1 MKFVTEY
8 EGPWASP
15 KELHAPKTGSW
26 RYQRP
31 VTNAAKCCRCGTC
44 YLFCSSGCVINTST
58 SFTANLDYCKGCGI
72 CAKLCPVNAIN
83 MVREE

>member
-15 KELHAPKTGSW
+15 KKLLAVKTGTW
-26 RYQRP
+26 RYQKP
-31 VTNAAKCCRCGTC
+31 LTNAAKCCRCGTC
-44 YLFCSSGCVINTST
+44 YLVCSSGCVVCTGTRFS
-58 SFTANLDYCKGCGI
+58 ANLDYCKGCGV
-72 CAKLCPVNAIN
+72 CARLCPVSAIR